1 MIIKKDTY
9 VIYDATQTLGLI
21 AGKVLPNPLEEYE
34 NIILVG
40 GTHKTMPGPTK
51 GLILIQN
58 MKIAEL
64 IDTKINPTYLRNT
77 QMHHVLSLLFTLK
90 ELEYFGNEYANQIVR
105 NSQILGEELEKYGFK
120 VIKKNNIYSE
130 THQIFLE
137 MEHSKLKEFYNNCIY
152 YNITINEKFKKIFN
166 YSGVRIGVQEISRY
180 NWNKNELQDVA
191 LLLSKI
197 RDNNNETEIFE
208 LINKLNTNKILHFTF
223 SKDILRKFD
232 SILNL

>member
-1 MIIKKDTY
+1 MPYVSQRLGLEIIEMPYDYENYNFDIKKINEIIENENIRIVLFSPSDILFSPNFSDLIIKKDTY

-120 VIKKNNIYSE
+120 VIKKNNG
-130 THQIFLE
+130 HL
-137 MEHSKLKEFYNNCIY
+137 
-152 YNITINEKFKKIFN
+152 
-166 YSGVRIGVQEISRY
+166 
-180 NWNKNELQDVA
+180 
-191 LLLSKI
+191 
-197 RDNNNETEIFE
+197 
-208 LINKLNTNKILHFTF
+208 
-223 SKDILRKFD
+223 
-232 SILNL
+232 